1 MESLKDSGSKI
12 ETMSVIPVILATALG
27 HMQRSIACPEDV
39 KARIAALKIPVED
52 APGRMSTN
60 WRSGGGSGSG
70 SSTGRPGP
78 GGHGPGGY
86 GPGGHGPGGYGHGR
100 WGGGGGGG
108 GHRRPEG
115 STSRVP
121 MAAPRFGNRARKDA
135 EVEDRMMDR
144 IRDKLNKF
152 SSITYDITKSW
163 LCQLLNSGETE
174 FLTGFITMVFEK
186 AASEPHI
193 CALYARLITEL
204 RASFPHLD
212 TELHRIF
219 DEFILIFEEARV
231 EPDIGTAQ
239 YTAFVEQRERRK
251 YRRGYAGFIGEV
263 ASLGVLSAAD
273 VITTCNKVL
282 DGIITA
288 KVTDGN
294 QGLCEEYASCLTILT
309 KRCGAL
315 ILPSSADLA
324 KRVKDAMDRT
334 DAPGL
339 SNKARFALMD
349 IMDMFA

>member
-1 MESLKDSGSKI
+1 M
-12 ETMSVIPVILATALG
+12 V
-27 HMQRSIACPEDV
+27 
-39 KARIAALKIPVED
+39 
-52 APGRMSTN
+52 
-60 WRSGGGSGSG
+60 
-70 SSTGRPGP
+70 
-78 GGHGPGGY
+78 
-86 GPGGHGPGGYGHGR
+86 
-100 WGGGGGGG
+100 
-108 GHRRPEG
+108 
-115 STSRVP
+115 
-121 MAAPRFGNRARKDA
+121 APRFGNRARKDA

-152 SSITYDITKSW
+152 SSITYDTTKSW

-204 RASFPHLD
+204 RESFPQLD

-251 YRRGYAGFIGEV
+251 YRRGYASFIGEV

-273 VITTCNKVL
+273 VIATCNKVL
-282 DGIITA
+282 DGIAAA
-288 KVTDGN
+288 KVADGN

-315 ILPSSADLA
+315 ILPHVGDLA
-324 KRVKDAMDRT
+324 ARTRGAMDRK

-349 IMDMFA
+349 VMDMFA